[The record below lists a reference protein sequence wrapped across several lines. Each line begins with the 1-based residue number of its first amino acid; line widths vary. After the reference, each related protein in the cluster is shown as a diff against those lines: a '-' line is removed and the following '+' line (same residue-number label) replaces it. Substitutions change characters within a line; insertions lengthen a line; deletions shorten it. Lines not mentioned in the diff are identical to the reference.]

1 MTSLIDP
8 FSFEKPP
15 RKTVDEELQEIGG
28 FRIFPFHKFT
38 GAGYSYGKAVKHLDL
53 SAFLSTPSH
62 NLVDEVSKLHDG
74 MYFVAKTKEDLIEA
88 DKQYISLI
96 DKLKPFMTLR
106 ERGEAELAKRAFQ
119 VKTSVGGYS
128 KPDWSI
134 TEGEFLSLQDY
145 LSNTITNLNQKYQAI
160 NTSIL
165 PKYIQDFINV
175 NEPLMRRL
183 VLESVPGIESLQDL
197 TRKEQQEIYKPATEE
212 IMPSGLLLPKVDFK
226 ENKKKLIIPETPLNV
241 IPQRTLNVLN
251 ALLIL

>member
-1 MTSLIDP
+1 MTTLSDP
-8 FSFEKPP
+8 FTFDKPT
-15 RKTVDEELQEIGG
+15 RKTIDEELREIGG

-38 GAGYSYGKAVKHLDL
+38 GSGYSYGKAVKDLDL

-88 DKQYISLI
+88 DKQYITLI

-106 ERGEAELAKRAFQ
+106 ERAEAELAQRAFQ

-134 TEGEFLSLQDY
+134 TEGENLSLQDY

-175 NEPLMRRL
+175 NEPIMRRF
-183 VLESVPGIESLQDL
+183 VLDSAPGIESLQDL
-197 TRKEQQEIYKPATEE
+197 TRKEQQEIYKPVKEQLE
-212 IMPSGLLLPKVDFK
+212 VEMLLPKVDP
-226 ENKKKLIIPETPLNV
+226 KKKIIIPETPLNV
-241 IPQRTLNVLN
+241 LPQRTLNVLN
-251 ALLIL
+251 SLLIL